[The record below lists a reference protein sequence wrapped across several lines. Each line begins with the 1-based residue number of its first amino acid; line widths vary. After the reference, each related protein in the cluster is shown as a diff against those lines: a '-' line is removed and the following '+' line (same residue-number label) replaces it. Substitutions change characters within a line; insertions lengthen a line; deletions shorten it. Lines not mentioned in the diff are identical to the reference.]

1 LNPPPRL
8 SSIPFAVSEPTQPA
22 RYHLMQRRF
31 WLFGAVAV
39 LVFLAA
45 MYFSPGHFGLT
56 KHEAS
61 NLFDAGVTRDGKGEI
76 GAAIDFYD
84 RAIRLNPDLI
94 DAYNNRATDRRK
106 QGNPEAAIADF
117 SEVIRRSA
125 GLNAVGLSG
134 HAEETLIQARLAR
147 GSLLLERNALDDAA
161 ADFSAVLHSSDK
173 PNGTVNLIRIELLK
187 GNFEAAASRL
197 HAYAV
202 EYHDPPAN
210 GFYSGFLALFHDN
223 DPHRAAAIFQKAL
236 TDGFHYRDIRAM
248 LDGRFPNGDPGPW
261 LSYGLPFTPGIY
273 QMIVWQ
279 HVARQRAGDDDRSEF
294 AHSLR
299 QAGEALKR
307 GTIPIVLPLSPEDVA
322 AGRVAWPGPVI
333 DLFLGLK
340 TPEQLDAIATAAAD
354 PSTSARWKCDADFYS
369 GLLALNTKSPQAR
382 ALLQCAA
389 ENCPANALE
398 AVAAKLELGRI

>member
-1 LNPPPRL
+1 M
-8 SSIPFAVSEPTQPA
+8 E
-22 RYHLMQRRF
+22 RRF
-31 WLFGAVAV
+31 WSFGTLAV

-56 KHEAS
+56 KHEAN
-61 NLFDAGVTRDGKGEI
+61 NLFNAGVTRDGNGEI

-84 RAIRLNPDLI
+84 RAIRGNPDLL
-94 DAYNNRATDRRK
+94 DAYNNRAIDRQK
-106 QGNPEAAIADF
+106 QGNPEGAIADY
-117 SEVIRRSA
+117 SEIIRRGA
-125 GLNAVGLSG
+125 ILNAVGLSATS
-134 HAEETLIQARLAR
+134 HAEETLARARLAR

-202 EYHDPPAN
+202 EYHDPPAS

-223 DPHRAAAIFQKAL
+223 DPHRAVAIFRKAL
-236 TDGFHYRDIRAM
+236 TDGFHYHDIRAM

-261 LSYGLPFTPGIY
+261 LSYGLAFTPAIY

-279 HVARQRAGDDDRSEF
+279 QVARQRAGDGDRSEF
-294 AHSLR
+294 AHSLQ
-299 QAGEALKR
+299 QAGYALKR

-340 TPEQLDAIATAAAD
+340 TPEQLDATATAAAD
-354 PSTSARWKCDADFYS
+354 AVTAARQKCDVDFYS
-369 GLLALNTKSPQAR
+369 GLLALNTKSPEAR
-382 ALLQCAA
+382 VLLERAA
-389 ENCPANALE
+389 ANCPANALE
-398 AVAAKLELGRI
+398 GVAAKLELGRI